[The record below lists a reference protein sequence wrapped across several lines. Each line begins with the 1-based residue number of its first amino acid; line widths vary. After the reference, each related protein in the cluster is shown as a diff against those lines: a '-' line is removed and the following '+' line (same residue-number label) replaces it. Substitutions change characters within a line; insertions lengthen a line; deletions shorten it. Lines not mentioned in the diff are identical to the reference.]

1 MSNYHEPAD
10 ELSAINRDL
19 SRALNSLKE
28 EIEAIDWYQQR
39 VATCSNAQLKK
50 ILEHNRDE
58 EIEHACMALEW
69 LRRNMKGWDECFK
82 QYLFTTREITKIES

>member
-1 MSNYHEPAD
+1 MSNYHEPAV
-10 ELSAINRDL
+10 ELSATTRDMT
-19 SRALNSLKE
+19 RALHSLRE

-39 VATCSNAQLKK
+39 IDTCSDAQLKK

-69 LRRNMKGWDECFK
+69 LRRNMKGWDENFK
-82 QYLFTTREITKIES
+82 RYLFTTREITKIES